1 MSWDDEPQQGQNAIV
16 PRLHE
21 VDPVHERA
29 RVLCYM
35 RLVVHGR
42 RATFGCGRPRSS
54 THVHA
59 RGTGEVETK

>member
-1 MSWDDEPQQGQNAIV
+1 MSWDDGPQQGQNVIV

-29 RVLCYM
+29 RVLCYR
-35 RLVVHGR
+35 RLVVHGC
-42 RATFGCGRPRSS
+42 RATFRVW
-54 THVHA
+54 TTEVQHA